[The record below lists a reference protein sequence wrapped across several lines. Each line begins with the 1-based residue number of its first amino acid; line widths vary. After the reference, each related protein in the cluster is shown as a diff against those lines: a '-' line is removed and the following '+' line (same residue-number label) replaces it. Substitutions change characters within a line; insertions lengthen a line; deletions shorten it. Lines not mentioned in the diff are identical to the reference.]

1 MEKTEKYRVIV
12 SKRAAEMLV
21 SHAAFLS
28 EVSEEAANRLILAFE
43 GAANSLEA
51 MPKRCP
57 WLVSEYISRNKYRKL
72 LFEKK
77 YLLLFQIC
85 GRHVVEH
92 CARRLYRRSQ
102 CEAKPDVF
110 VRL

>member
-12 SKRAAEMLV
+12 SKKAAEMLV
-21 SHAAFLS
+21 SHAAFLAG
-28 EVSEEAANRLILAFE
+28 VSEEAANRLIQAFE

-77 YLLLFQIC
+77 YLLLFQIKDNTVYIDYVLDC
-85 GRHVVEH
+85 RQDYTW
-92 CARRLYRRSQ
+92 LI
-102 CEAKPDVF
+102 K
-110 VRL
+110 